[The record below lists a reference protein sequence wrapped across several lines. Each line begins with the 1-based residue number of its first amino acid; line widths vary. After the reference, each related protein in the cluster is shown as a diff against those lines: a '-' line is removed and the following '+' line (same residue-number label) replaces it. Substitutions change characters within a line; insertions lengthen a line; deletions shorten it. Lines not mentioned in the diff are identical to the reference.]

1 MPQRPCFTCPP
12 QYMPSR
18 VSVVNPFCLTGVP
31 CHADTRPRPRD
42 SSDSVHSLRA
52 YCRYFLHE
60 TYARS
65 ARLTARFGDVV
76 WAADEGD
83 NEGDITGGPRNRES
97 FSMDGYPSQLARLLH
112 NRTRS
117 VFSPCAQTA
126 WSDVATPRG
135 WCRWC
140 VQQRRE
146 AQLPVGLRSVV
157 KREPGRSPP
166 L

>member
-1 MPQRPCFTCPP
+1 
-12 QYMPSR
+12 
-18 VSVVNPFCLTGVP
+18 
-31 CHADTRPRPRD
+31 
-42 SSDSVHSLRA
+42 
-52 YCRYFLHE
+52 
-60 TYARS
+60 
-65 ARLTARFGDVV
+65 
-76 WAADEGD
+76 
-83 NEGDITGGPRNRES
+83 
-97 FSMDGYPSQLARLLH
+97 MDGYPSQLARLLH

-157 KREPGRSPP
+157 KREPGRSPLYEDLKIRKNKRSLNIAP
-166 L
+166 SKVLRFWPIITGSNQPCSHLSSSSSMFSPTNEPASSHLSRPYLLSSAEPSSPPRCWSNSISMCT